1 MACKCE
7 SVHRAGGEAA
17 NSCKFT
23 VVSEEAREK
32 LVAGDPCPVALQP
45 GWDASIATKRVR
57 K

>member
-32 LVAGDPCPVALQP
+32 LVAGDPSLVAVQP
-45 GWDASIATKRVR
+45 GWNNPVATKGVR